1 MSTED
6 SNSSNSSNSDEQDI
20 KVEKKQVIFEWEPM
34 SSEWETKLLSKSFMI
49 KDTID
54 DGNSQFRAIETAL
67 IGFKNRSHIEIRADI
82 ARYINKMPKIEFNNI
97 IDLYKIEKDTGT
109 FKSKWNPYKLNTKKD
124 FNSEIKRPGR
134 RFVGDNIILSLIPY
148 ILGIDFIVF
157 DNNFSIIDLSN
168 PKLEN
173 KYYCI
178 LYSDNNVY
186 KTIGLSKGDSIKT
199 IFKKSKLPPELKLIL
214 DRELLIISHMKH
226 IKSSSLHDTLDDLS
240 ERLKI
245 TLSRSDREFVCTLIN
260 C

>member
-1 MSTED
+1 MIQVKRCNYITGNPSDVSYAVNKIVNFLEMEGRNPVLFCKPKKSSSGST
-6 SNSSNSSNSDEQDI
+6 I
-20 KVEKKQVIFEWEPM
+20 KYLM
-34 SSEWETKLLSKSFMI
+34 
-49 KDTID
+49 D
-54 DGNSQFRAIETAL
+54 
-67 IGFKNRSHIEIRADI
+67 
-82 ARYINKMPKIEFNNI
+82 PKIEFNNI

-134 RFVGDNIILSLIPY
+134 GFVGDNIILSLLPY

-199 IFKKSKLPPELKLIL
+199 IFKKSKLPPELKLII

-240 ERLKI
+240 DRLKI
-245 TLSRSDREFVCTLIN
+245 TLSRSDREFICTLIN